1 MPFEDALAI
10 ANAAMQ
16 SALGRSLS
24 DIETLI
30 FEGSWHG
37 KTYLQI
43 ADTAGYSIN
52 YLTTDVG
59 PKFWKVLSQA
69 LGESVNKKNFKAA
82 IRRYG
87 IDAGEQGSGRA
98 GEQDTGEQQ
107 DFQSYP
113 PISPSLHPPILS
125 WGEAP
130 DVSQFY
136 GREEEQALLR
146 CWIEA
151 ERCRL
156 IAVLGMGGIGKSTLT
171 TKVTRELA
179 REVGEQGSRETEERD
194 GEMDGEMGG
203 WHNREMATPITPPTT
218 PPPSLFTHI
227 IWRSLGNAPPL
238 ATLLADLIDLLSE
251 HQETKGDRS
260 RLVHWLRE
268 RRCLI
273 VLDNL
278 ETILQSGDH
287 AGYYREGY
295 EDYGELIRL
304 LGETPHQSCLL
315 LTSREKPAEI
325 AALEGLDGS
334 TRTLQLSGSVA
345 TAIALMQEKGLQG
358 TAEQQRALCDR
369 YSYNPLA
376 LKIVATTIQD
386 LFDSDIGAFLAEDVV
401 IFNSVRRLLEEQ
413 CQRLSALEQAIMTWL
428 VINRNWTAIAEL
440 ATDLVPPVPKVKLL
454 EALESLRWRGL
465 IETQNKRYT
474 LQPVVMEYV
483 TDQLIEQINQ
493 ELEMGQPQRWQ
504 QFALLKLTVRDYMT
518 ETQRRL
524 IVQPIAA
531 QFGDR
536 FPTPERQR
544 QQLQRVLA
552 AIRESA
558 IAGYGAGN
566 LINLSNTL
574 DLDLAGFDFSRLT
587 IRQAD
592 LRHRLFQR
600 LNFAQADFRDSAFKQ
615 TFGSIFSLGYS
626 PAGDCLIT
634 GDDIGVVRLWDSA
647 AMQPMQSYP
656 LHHSYVWD
664 LRPSAD
670 GRWLATCSEDQTVK
684 ITNLATG
691 QLQSTLVVAP
701 TIARAIAWI
710 GSDCLAIGGIDGCI
724 RLWHPFTDQAPTL
737 LAAHTDIVNSLSWH
751 PDSNVL
757 ASSSSDSTVKLWDA
771 KTGTCRQTWRE
782 AVPIRWATWSPDG
795 QTLAI
800 SCDDGGIVLW
810 YPHSDQ
816 TPRHLNGHPETVWSL
831 DWSPDG
837 RWLASSSHDATV
849 RLWDVAAGRCLQIL
863 RSHQNWVWY
872 ARWHPHQPLIVSGG
886 HDGTLKLW
894 DTTTGQCLKSLT
906 GHMANIR
913 AIAPSPDGQT
923 LALGCDDTIVRLCGA
938 DSPPSFT
945 HAFGHSHLITD
956 LCWNPTG
963 DTLVSASHDCTLRIW
978 QRSPLRCTQILKGHT
993 NWVWSVDWHPIQDLL
1008 ASGSVDSTIHLW
1020 HPAQSTPVKTLTAQ
1034 TSWILSV
1041 RWHPAGRWLASAAG
1055 DFTIGLWDPQTWEC
1069 AHLLTGHT
1077 HWIWCLG
1084 WSPDGQ
1090 YLTSGGYDNTARIWQ
1105 VGDEIASLRTL
1116 EHPTILSA
1124 IAWHPDGEL
1133 LATYCHDGN
1142 IRLWHWQT
1150 GQCVTCISSH
1160 QGAILTIKFSPDG
1173 QRLYSS
1179 SQDETWKTWD
1189 WQTGTCLAS
1198 DRLDLPYEGMNIA
1211 GVRGFTEAR
1220 KAALKALGATESS
1233 LIR

>member
-1 MPFEDALAI
+1 MSPEDALAI
-10 ANAAMQ
+10 ANIAMQ
-16 SALGRSLS
+16 VALGRSLS
-24 DIETLI
+24 DLETLI
-30 FEGSWHG
+30 FEGSWQG
-37 KTYLQI
+37 KTYPQI
-43 ADTAGYSIN
+43 ADAAGYSIN

-69 LGESVNKKNFKAA
+69 LGEPVNKKNFKAA
-82 IRRYG
+82 IRRY
-87 IDAGEQGSGRA
+87 EMRA
-98 GEQDTGEQQ
+98 GETGGGGAAEQDIGEQRNV
-107 DFQSYP
+107 QSDLPVSPALYP
-113 PISPSLHPPILS
+113 LVLS

-136 GREEEQALLR
+136 GREEEQALLQ
-146 CWIEA
+146 CWIET

-171 TKVTRELA
+171 TKVA
-179 REVGEQGSRETEERD
+179 RMLSGGAGERGSEHKEVVGGVDEVSETP
-194 GEMDGEMGG
+194 
-203 WHNREMATPITPPTT
+203 NPPTLPTSPTSPPT
-218 PPPSLFTHI
+218 PFTHI
-227 IWRSLGNAPPL
+227 IWRSLRNAPPL
-238 ATLLADLIDLLSE
+238 ETLLAELVDLLSE
-251 HQETKGDRS
+251 HQETAGDRS
-260 RLVHWLRE
+260 RLLHWLRE
-268 RRCLI
+268 KRCLI

-278 ETILQSGDH
+278 ETILQAGDH

-304 LGETPHQSCLL
+304 LGETPHQSCVLV
-315 LTSREKPAEI
+315 TSREKPAEI

-345 TAIALMQEKGLQG
+345 TAIALIQQKGLQG
-358 TAEQQRALCDR
+358 TAEQQRALGDR

-386 LFDSDIGAFLAEDVV
+386 LFDGDIGAFLAEDAV

-413 CQRLSALEQAIMTWL
+413 CQRLSAQEQAIMTWL
-428 VINRNWTAIAEL
+428 AINRDWTAIAAL
-440 ATDLVPPVPKVKLL
+440 AADLVPPVPKVKLL

-465 IETQNKRYT
+465 IETQDKCYT

-493 ELEMGQPQRWQ
+493 ELERGQPQRWQ
-504 QFALLKLTVRDYMT
+504 QFALLKLTVRDYIT
-518 ETQRRL
+518 ETQQRL

-544 QQLQRVLA
+544 QQLQRVLT

-566 LINLSNTL
+566 LINLSNAL

-592 LRHRLFQR
+592 LRDRLFQH
-600 LNFAQADFRDSAFKQ
+600 LNFAQADFRESAFKQ
-615 TFGSIFSLGYS
+615 TFGSIFSLCYS
-626 PAGDCLIT
+626 PAGDYLLT
-634 GDDIGVVRLWDSA
+634 GDDVGVVRLWDSNE
-647 AMQPMQSYP
+647 MQPLQSYP

-670 GRWLATCSEDQTVK
+670 GRWLATCSEDQTVN

-691 QLQSTLVVAP
+691 QLQATLAVAP
-701 TIARAIAWI
+701 TIARAIAWL

-751 PDSNVL
+751 PASHTL
-757 ASSSSDSTVKLWDA
+757 ASSSSDHTVKLWDA
-771 KTGTCRQTWRE
+771 ETGTCRQTWRE

-795 QTLAI
+795 HTLAI
-800 SCDDGGIVLW
+800 SRDDGGIVLW
-810 YPHSDQ
+810 QPFTDQ
-816 TPRHLNGHPETVWSL
+816 APRHLNGHPETVWSL

-837 RWLASSSHDATV
+837 HWLASSSHDATV
-849 RLWDVAAGRCLQIL
+849 RLWEVATGRCRQIL

-913 AIAPSPDGQT
+913 AIAPAPDGRT
-923 LALGCDDTIVRLCGA
+923 LALGCDDTIVRLCGT
-938 DSPPSFT
+938 DSPPRFT
-945 HAFGHSHLITD
+945 HAFGHSHLISD

-963 DTLVSASHDCTLRIW
+963 DTLVSASHDCTLRVW
-978 QRSPLRCTQILKGHT
+978 QRLPNRAAMGCTQILKGHT
-993 NWVWSVDWHPIQDLL
+993 NWVWSVDWHPTQDLL

-1020 HPAQSTPVKTLTAQ
+1020 HPAQSTPVATLTAQ

-1069 AHLLTGHT
+1069 THLLTGHT

-1090 YLTSGGYDNTARIWQ
+1090 SLASGGYDNTARIWQ
-1105 VGDEIASLRTL
+1105 IGDTVSSLHTL

-1133 LATYCHDGN
+1133 LATSCHDGN
-1142 IRLWHWQT
+1142 IRLWDWQT
-1150 GQCVTCISSH
+1150 GQCVTRISGH
-1160 QGAILTIKFSPDG
+1160 QGEILTLKFSPDG
-1173 QRLYSS
+1173 QQLYSS
-1179 SQDETWKTWD
+1179 SQDTTWKTWD

-1198 DRLDLPYEGMNIA
+1198 DRLDLPYEGMNIS

-1233 LIR
+1233 VTW